1 MTAKEIQEQR
11 SQLKFAWE
19 IHDQEIRIHFEF
31 RSYEK
36 TMEFVNAVAKIA
48 TEHQH
53 HPLMQIDYCK
63 LNLVLTTHDT
73 GSLSQKDFKLAKAIE
88 EIDL

>member
-1 MTAKEIQEQR
+1 
-11 SQLKFAWE
+11 
-19 IHDQEIRIHFEF
+19 
-31 RSYEK
+31 
-36 TMEFVNAVAKIA
+36 MEFVNAVAKIA

-63 LNLVLTTHDT
+63 LDLVLTTHDT